1 MLKSIFKQFLTRS
14 SIRDLVIFLLILLL
28 FLPILH
34 LFFFALF
41 SSLTI
46 YQVRATSYSNLSV
59 VSIAGN
65 NNTLVINQL
74 ERLFGNNSLVPF
86 GYIYIGARHGGA
98 TVEAIAI
105 NNLSL
110 AKKIFP
116 ISSMIAIG
124 RYPEYG
130 VYLVA
135 GKMNQLNLQLGENVS
150 VYMGKNI
157 ISLRVVGILY
167 NAFFSAEGFAILPL
181 TNINYTIN
189 SLDNV
194 IILKDNYTAL
204 NEFKAFLSN
213 TKYEGLPLSDWY
225 SITRFGSSF
234 TFSYFQ
240 LNSLRTTSEIVETIY
255 ILISLLLI
263 FRIRS
268 RFSNVLALFII
279 NGVDEKRSFKLLIL
293 PFLVIGIIPLIV
305 YIAFYYLYDVYWY
318 PLSVVYPFIAGLI
331 GLLVSS
337 ILIEY
342 YTVFSAYSNQ
352 HKFLKVRSIE

>member
-1 MLKSIFKQFLTRS
+1 MLKHIFKQFLTRG
-14 SIRDLVIFLLILLL
+14 SIRDLAIFLLILLL

-34 LFFFALF
+34 LFFFSLF
-41 SSLTI
+41 SAISI

-59 VSIAGN
+59 VSMASN
-65 NNTLVINQL
+65 NDTLVINQL
-74 ERLFGNNSLVPF
+74 EKLFGNTSLAPF
-86 GYIYIGARHGGA
+86 GYIYIGTGHGGA

-116 ISSMIAIG
+116 ISSMVALG
-124 RYPEYG
+124 KYPEYG

-135 GKMNQLNLQLGENVS
+135 GKMNQLNLQLGDNVS
-150 VYMGKNI
+150 VYIGKSI

-167 NAFFSAEGFAILPL
+167 NAFFSADGFAILPL
-181 TNINYTIN
+181 TNVSYTIA
-189 SLDNV
+189 SLGNA

-213 TKYEGLPLSDWY
+213 TKYDGLPLSDWY
-225 SITRFGSSF
+225 SINRFGFSF

-240 LNSLRTTSEIVETIY
+240 INSLRTASEIIETIY
-255 ILISLLLI
+255 ILVSLFLI

-279 NGVDEKRSFKLLIL
+279 NGVNEKRSFKLLVL
-293 PFLVIGIIPLIV
+293 PFLVIGIIPCIV
-305 YIAFYYLYDVYWY
+305 YMAYYYLYDVYWY
-318 PLSVVYPFIAGLI
+318 SLSVAYPFIAGLI